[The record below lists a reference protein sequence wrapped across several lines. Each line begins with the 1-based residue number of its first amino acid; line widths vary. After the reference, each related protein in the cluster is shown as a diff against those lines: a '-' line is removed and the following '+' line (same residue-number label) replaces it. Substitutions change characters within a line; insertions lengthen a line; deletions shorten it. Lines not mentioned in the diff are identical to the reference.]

1 MYGSSRAMAPATG
14 SFLPRILSA
23 PSILAVEQ
31 LHCAQLN
38 TSTAATSGH
47 KRPRTE
53 DSDSGPQEP
62 ACAADISHD
71 SGASEMTGDAAAL
84 ADGAGSAAAFPL
96 KG

>member
-1 MYGSSRAMAPATG
+1 MAPAMRN
-14 SFLPRILSA
+14 FLPRILSA
-23 PSILAVEQ
+23 PSILAVER
-31 LHCAQLN
+31 LHCAQHN
-38 TSTAATSGH
+38 TSAAATIGH

-62 ACAADISHD
+62 ACTADNSND
-71 SGASEMTGDAAAL
+71 SGVSEMTGDAAAL